1 MDDVVAQVRKEQQQL
16 RRQRAAI
23 DARLAEL
30 ETVLR
35 VLPTLGVPLTTAI
48 FDMREQGDN
57 MVAVASVLTIKHQ
70 IIEGCQRLLAD
81 GKPRHTRDLVS
92 YLQGQGIALK
102 GKDPVLQVS
111 AVLSKDK
118 RFAASR
124 KVGWTLQP
132 QNGEGPGAPTP
143 EPSDSRQMPLS
154 TAVARQPH
162 P

>member
-1 MDDVVAQVRKEQQQL
+1 MSQDVIGEVKKEQERL

-35 VLPTLGVPLTTAI
+35 VLPTLGGAQHTLIVVEAVEARDTPSTTAT
-48 FDMREQGDN
+48 
-57 MVAVASVLTIKHQ
+57 TIKDRITERVQ
-70 IIEGCQRLLAD
+70 ALLSD
-81 GKPRHTRDLVS
+81 GKPRHTRELVP
-92 YLQGQGIALK
+92 YLRSEGVDLK

-111 AVLSKDK
+111 SVLSRDS
-118 RFAASR
+118 RFKASR
-124 KVGWTLQP
+124 AIGWTLAA

-143 EPSDSRQMPLS
+143 EPSDSRQLPLS
-154 TAVARQPH
+154 TAVGGQPH